1 MQQIRSAG
9 CPFKKAFSMKFPI
22 ALLIALALIFPSCKK
37 DSEQDVDNGC
47 IERVYIDQKDHAIN
61 AADTST
67 VNKLFADN
75 HLDNSNF
82 RYTKYKQESV
92 QTQFPPYE
100 NVPYKQV
107 RVNEYLKGLR
117 IIDSD
122 VIFIFTT
129 DVFSYTSKTFSGASV
144 NDVSPQLSLP
154 RLRKLFLDDEKN
166 VRLNPGD
173 NYADTCLRAEFGLYE
188 IRNGNSLSWLVKAWL
203 VTGQNNS
210 FPRAVYRDNGTRIFY
225 DNGLR
230 TIY

>member
-1 MQQIRSAG
+1 
-9 CPFKKAFSMKFPI
+9 MKFPI
-22 ALLIALALIFPSCKK
+22 ALLIALPLISPSCKK
-37 DSEQDVDNGC
+37 DSDQNVDNGC
-47 IERVYIDQKDHAIN
+47 IERVYINKNDHAIN
-61 AADTST
+61 SADIPT

-82 RYTKYKQESV
+82 RYTKYKQDSV
-92 QTQFPPYE
+92 QAQFPPYE
-100 NVPYKQV
+100 NVPYKHV
-107 RVNEYLKGLR
+107 RVNEYVKGLR
-117 IIDSD
+117 VIDND
-122 VIFIFTT
+122 EIFNFTK
-129 DVFSYTSKTFSGASV
+129 DVFSYTSAGAFYNMSI

-188 IRNGNSLSWLVKAWL
+188 MRNGYSLSWLVKAWL

-210 FPRAVYRDNGTRIFY
+210 FPRAVYKDNGTRIYY

-230 TIY
+230 TIH